1 MGSLKKP
8 MAADAKPPSVQMAT
22 RRAPTREQLDST
34 EPAAITAGEKPLH
47 VPTEFHAK
55 MNIHAV
61 TVSTVPKTV

>member
-1 MGSLKKP
+1 MGSLKKL
-8 MAADAKPPSVQMAT
+8 MAADAKPPFVRVAT

-55 MNIHAV
+55 MNIPAAN
-61 TVSTVPKTV
+61 VSTVPKTV